1 GPAELGGGSTA
12 ASLTTASSSRGTSNQ
27 SNKFDITGKQ
37 HNGLPRRLLEARRLR
52 GGWDVSR
59 GHLGAVLGEIAQRVY
74 HRVAGNSDN
83 AGKWVVELQYYEDGA
98 RDGECP
104 RDQSESACSGGRC
117 KPAESQEDH
126 NQPQAQRDQQ
136 RLRNRRNR
144 LSLHECSKLCQLD
157 HKACH

>member
-1 GPAELGGGSTA
+1 MVRSFSCFNSSATAGLGGGSTA
-12 ASLTTASSSRGTSNQ
+12 ASLPTASSSRRTSNQ

-98 RDGECP
+98 RVRKGAAGVRGFRSVKHQHTVEQGDFRCHLHHFTSRGVE
-104 RDQSESACSGGRC
+104 RTLGRTD
-117 KPAESQEDH
+117 E
-126 NQPQAQRDQQ
+126 
-136 RLRNRRNR
+136 
-144 LSLHECSKLCQLD
+144 
-157 HKACH
+157 